1 MSDAPLTHLQIA
13 EIDMKLECAR
23 SLFENAIKILD
34 EYSTSGK
41 EFTQKVSIR
50 IKAQY
55 GYANQLCKEA
65 YDLMLAG
72 AGSVFAYNNNV
83 FQAFY
88 RDFITM
94 HLHAFITPSSL
105 LETHG
110 RLMVDLE
117 PNTYFA

>member
-13 EIDMKLECAR
+13 EIDLKLECAR

-65 YDLMLAG
+65 YDLMLADQVRYLLTI
-72 AGSVFAYNNNV
+72 ATYSRRFTATLLRCIYTHSLHRQAYLKHMDV
-83 FQAFY
+83 
-88 RDFITM
+88 
-94 HLHAFITPSSL
+94 
-105 LETHG
+105 
-110 RLMVDLE
+110 
-117 PNTYFA
+117 